1 MVVDPATMQLIGTA
15 ASTILPKLMG
25 DEEDD
30 KLLQLLGS
38 LNPAQNL
45 QGLESGF
52 NTNVGLGQ
60 QLIGGR

>member
-1 MVVDPATMQLIGTA
+1 MSA
-15 ASTILPKLMG
+15 
-25 DEEDD
+25 
-30 KLLQLLGS
+30 LLGNIS
-38 LNPAQNL
+38 GFLPQEIGRQQNQQQIEELLANLNPSQSL